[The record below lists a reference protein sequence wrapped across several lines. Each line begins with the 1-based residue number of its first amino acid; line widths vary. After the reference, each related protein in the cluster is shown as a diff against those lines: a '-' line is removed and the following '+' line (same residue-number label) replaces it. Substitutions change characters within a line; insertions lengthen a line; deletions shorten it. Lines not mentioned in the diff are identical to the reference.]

1 MKRDLHRVIYACCMA
16 VFVTVIVACA
26 PQSSDVT
33 EEIRKANE
41 EFIAAFNA
49 NDAARLTAVYT
60 SDATIHPPNSES
72 ITGSE
77 GIEAFW
83 QAGFDAGIASGVL
96 TTVKATAYGDTAVE
110 EGNFVIN
117 AADGSMIDKG
127 KYVVIWKKV
136 DGVWKYDKDIW
147 NTSQPLPEPEPEP
160 EMEEMAEE
168 SASEE
173 AAQ

>member
-1 MKRDLHRVIYACCMA
+1 MRSILKRIKPAFGFVLISI
-16 VFVTVIVACA
+16 VFISCTQG
-26 PQSSDVT
+26 PTDVT

-72 ITGSE
+72 ISGSE
-77 GIEAFW
+77 GIEAYW
-83 QAGFDAGIASGVL
+83 KAGFEMGINSGVL
-96 TTVKATAYGDTAVE
+96 TTIKATGYGDTAVE
-110 EGNFVIN
+110 EGTFVIN
-117 AADGSMIDKG
+117 AVDGSTIDKG
-127 KYVVIWKKV
+127 KYIVIWKKV

-147 NTSQPLPEPEPEP
+147 NSSQPLPEPE
-160 EMEEMAEE
+160 MEQMAEE

-173 AAQ
+173 AAE

>member
-1 MKRDLHRVIYACCMA
+1 MKYLNRGINHLLAFCA
-16 VFVTVIVACA
+16 VFTLLISCA
-26 PQSSDVT
+26 QGPTDVT

-60 SDATIHPPNSES
+60 ADGTLYPPNSEA

-77 GIEAFW
+77 GIEAYW
-83 QAGFDAGIASGVL
+83 NAGFEMGIDNGVL
-96 TTVKATAYGDTAVE
+96 TTTKATAYGDTAIE

-127 KYVVIWKKV
+127 KYMVIWKKV

-147 NTSQPLPEPEPEP
+147 NSSMPLPEPEP
-160 EMEEMAEE
+160 
-168 SASEE
+168 ASEE
-173 AAQ
+173 EAMEETAEEES

>member
-1 MKRDLHRVIYACCMA
+1 MRSILKRVKPAIGFVLVSI
-16 VFVTVIVACA
+16 VFISCA
-26 PQSSDVT
+26 QGPTDVT

-77 GIEAFW
+77 GIEAYW
-83 QAGFDAGIASGVL
+83 NAGFEMGINSGVL
-96 TTVKATAYGDTAVE
+96 TTVKATGYGDTAVE
-110 EGNFVIN
+110 EGTFVIN
-117 AADGSMIDKG
+117 AVDGSLIDKG

-136 DGVWKYDKDIW
+136 DGVWKYHKDIW
-147 NTSQPLPEPEPEP
+147 NSSQPLPEPAPEP
-160 EMEEMAEE
+160 EMDQMAEE

-173 AAQ
+173 AAE